1 MKKVTLL
8 VLFLIAAITQSSAQT
23 VSIDDAL
30 SKASS
35 LRDNGARRISG
46 TSGSTLT
53 PKLIYTKVDKGSTLF
68 YVFNYPQGG
77 FAIIGGDEKA
87 NEVLGYSENG
97 SFDIDNIPDG
107 LRFMLEC
114 YSNDIKRAIA
124 DPSLV
129 VPNSIRRAPAKA
141 ATKQAIAPLMSTT
154 WDQDKPYNNLC
165 PIYSG
170 STHCATGCNATASA
184 QVMKYYN
191 WPTTGTGSH
200 TNATNSSLT
209 VNFGSTTY
217 DWANMLNDY
226 SGSYSTTQGNAVA
239 TLMYHVGVAM
249 DMKYGKESSS
259 GPNQGGMS
267 LTNYFKYAKN
277 ARYVQRY
284 CYTNDE
290 WENLIYNELAQN
302 HPVQYGGETSG
313 GGGHAFVCDGYDGN
327 GKFHFNWG
335 WGGYCDGDY
344 PMTGTGA
351 LLPGGSGIGGG
362 GEDEAYTERQDAFI
376 GLIPDKVGT
385 TQFVPCLFVDKS
397 ESLKFSDSS
406 LSKSVNRAAS
416 QDNTFSMKSLTV
428 WNYSFTTK
436 DIVYSIMFEEQTTH
450 KQYYA
455 STIQTTSGF
464 LCPQGSS
471 IKGRGFTFSFK
482 SADIPTNG
490 TFKIIPVARYSDS
503 SEWIPIGVTANTAPT
518 ITITGGASDEP
529 VNVTYTLSESTL
541 QVGSTAKIT
550 ASAGYTGTMTF
561 TSNKTSVATV
571 NASGV
576 ITAVAPGTAT
586 IHVDGTATDLF
597 KATSQDFIV
606 TVVEKVYLSPT
617 LVIDKTNLGVGET
630 AQISHASGYT
640 GTITYQSSNPAVATV
655 SSAGVVTAIGEGTVQ
670 ITANATAK
678 GDYKAEN
685 KVFTVTVTPAFV
697 KASAYGFENMPTI
710 GTNGYVTSADDLKI
724 HYRVTNN
731 SGSTFSNAYL
741 SYKVKVGNTTH
752 TVCWNYGD
760 FPANAYSEDDLDL
773 VNETKAT
780 FTTGNEYTVY
790 FYSDKSCTVPM
801 NVKSLTFKYSMPGDA
816 DNNGSV
822 NLNDVLALRN
832 HLLGVKSANTV
843 NSDVDFDR
851 KITISDLIK
860 LIKQLNNK

>member
-53 PKLIYTKVDKGSTLF
+53 PKLTYTKVDKGSTLF

-97 SFDIDNIPDG
+97 SFDIANIPDG

-141 ATKQAIAPLMSTT
+141 ATKQAIGPLMSTT
-154 WDQDKPYNNLC
+154 WDQDKPYNNMC
-165 PIYSG
+165 PVYSG
-170 STHCATGCNATASA
+170 STHCATGCNATAAA
-184 QVMKYYN
+184 QVMKFYN

-226 SGSYSTTQGNAVA
+226 SGSYSTTQANAVA
-239 TLMYHVGVAM
+239 QLLYHVGVAM
-249 DMKYGKESSS
+249 DMEYGEESGSSS
-259 GPNQGGMS
+259 NAAGIA
-267 LTNYFKYAKN
+267 LTSYFRYNKG
-277 ARYVQRY
+277 ARYVKRMFY
-284 CYTNDE
+284 NNVD
-290 WENLIYNELAQN
+290 WENLIYNELLN
-302 HPVQYGGETSG
+302 NRPVHYGGQQPNN

-335 WGGYCDGDY
+335 WGGYCDGFF
-344 PMTGTGA
+344 PMTGTNA
-351 LLPGGSGIGGG
+351 ILPGGSGTGGG
-362 GEDEAYTERQDAFI
+362 SSDKGYTEDQDAFVGI
-376 GLIPDKVGT
+376 CPDKSGT
-385 TQFVPCLFVDKS
+385 SKYVPQINIIDEPFT
-397 ESLKFSDSS
+397 FSDGTYA
-406 LSKSVNRAAS
+406 KSVNRGTGKDA
-416 QDNTFSMKSLTV
+416 
-428 WNYSFTTK
+428 NYSTNDVFLYNKGFTTTNFSFS
-436 DIVYSIMFEEQTTH
+436 VMFVEQTTG
-450 KQYYA
+450 KTYY
-455 STIQTTSGF
+455 
-464 LCPQGSS
+464 SS
-471 IKGRGFTFSFK
+471 IVETGETTNVNQGFGGYVFSFK
-482 SADIPTNG
+482 SADIPYNG
-490 TFKIIPVARYSDS
+490 TYKIIPIARNTSSSNVAD
-503 SEWIPIGVTANTAPT
+503 WLPIGVEAKYTTPT
-518 ITITGGASDEP
+518 ITITGGAADEP
-529 VNVTYTLSESTL
+529 VNITYTLSESTL

-597 KATSQDFIV
+597 KATSQDFVV
-606 TVVEKVYLSPT
+606 TVVEKIYLSPT
-617 LVIDKTNLGVGET
+617 LAINKTNLGVGET

-655 SSAGVVTAIGEGTVQ
+655 SNAGVVTAIGEGTVQ
-670 ITANATAK
+670 ITANAPAK

-731 SGSTFSNAYL
+731 SSSDYPNAYL

-801 NVKSLTFKYSMPGDA
+801 NVKSLTFKYSIPGDA
-816 DNNGSV
+816 DNNGIV
-822 NLNDVLALRN
+822 DLNDVLALRN
-832 HLLGVKSANTV
+832 HLLGVKSANAV
-843 NSDVDFDR
+843 NSDVDFDG